1 MADITIVFM
10 GFINQQTS
18 LGGTILWGWNGKVMI
33 FVSGKNTRFNWCELV
48 RNLPLL
54 GTNVENMVQDQC
66 LVSTTRDTNINNMGL
81 TINNVVM

>member
-1 MADITIVFM
+1 M
-10 GFINQQTS
+10 GNIMGMEWESDDFCE
-18 LGGTILWGWNGKVMI
+18 W
-33 FVSGKNTRFNWCELV
+33 KNTRSNWCELV
-48 RNLPLL
+48 RNLSLL

>member
-1 MADITIVFM
+1 
-10 GFINQQTS
+10 
-18 LGGTILWGWNGKVMI
+18 MI

>member
-1 MADITIVFM
+1 MVVDTSNM
-10 GFINQQTS
+10 GIS
-18 LGGTILWGWNGKVMI
+18 RGWGISWGWNGKVMI

-54 GTNVENMVQDQC
+54 GTNVKNMVQDPC
-66 LVSTTRDTNINNMGL
+66 LVSTTRGININNMGL